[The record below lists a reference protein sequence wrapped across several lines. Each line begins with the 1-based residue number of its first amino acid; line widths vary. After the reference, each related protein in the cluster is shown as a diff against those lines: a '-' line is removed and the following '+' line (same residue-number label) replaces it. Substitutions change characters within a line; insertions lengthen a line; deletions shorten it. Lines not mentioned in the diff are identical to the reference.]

1 MAGNGVDTMWFL
13 PSALNVKVKKFN
25 YARVN
30 GGSNYNSLKLN
41 CYLEREMWCSNTE
54 QVKNLFFWQHN
65 QIAGKS
71 YIQSS
76 TVL

>member
-1 MAGNGVDTMWFL
+1 MTGNGFDTMWFL

-30 GGSNYNSLKLN
+30 GGSNYNSLKFIAIL
-41 CYLEREMWCSNTE
+41 REKCDAVMQS
-54 QVKNLFFWQHN
+54 KSKSIFRQHD

-71 YIQSS
+71 
-76 TVL
+76 

>member
-1 MAGNGVDTMWFL
+1 MTGNGCDTMWFL

-30 GGSNYNSLKLN
+30 GRSIYDSFKLLPWKRN
-41 CYLEREMWCSNTE
+41 VTQQCGASRK
-54 QVKNLFFWQHN
+54 QFRQHD

-71 YIQSS
+71 
-76 TVL
+76 